1 MVTFLIIFI
10 ATMAYNIIN
19 GMASIFIAKGLIKSG
34 AFFDA
39 LRNVMN
45 ILILSFVILQVKDNY
60 YLLIPLFIGYFAGMT
75 ISGTIVNH
83 LKLGEITISAFVN
96 GDKHTARLFAETLS
110 QNGIMNTS
118 FIGTG
123 SKSKT
128 VMVLIITNR
137 KSQEKT
143 IKHVRQLAK
152 SLDLPVKVTVSD
164 TIEWRK

>member
-1 MVTFLIIFI
+1 MATFFFIFI
-10 ATMAYNIIN
+10 ATMIYNIIN

-34 AFFDA
+34 AFFDG

-60 YLLIPLFIGYFAGMT
+60 YLLIPLFLGYFIGMV
-75 ISGTIVNH
+75 ISGYIVNY
-83 LKLGEITISAFVN
+83 LKLGEITISAFVD
-96 GDKHTARLFAETLS
+96 GDKHTARIFAETLS

-143 IKHVRQLAK
+143 IKHVKQLAK
-152 SLDLPVKVTVSD
+152 SLDLPVKLTVSD
-164 TIEWRK
+164 TAEWRA

>member
-1 MVTFLIIFI
+1 MLTFLIIFT

-45 ILILSFVILQVKDNY
+45 ILILSFVILEVKDNY
-60 YLLIPLFIGYFAGMT
+60 YLLIPLFIGYFLGMT
-75 ISGTIVNH
+75 ISGLIINH

-137 KSQEKT
+137 KAQEKT

-152 SLDLPVKVTVSD
+152 SLDLPIKITVSD
-164 TIEWRK
+164 TAEWRK

>member
-1 MVTFLIIFI
+1 MLTFLIIFT

-19 GMASIFIAKGLIKSG
+19 GMASIFIAKGLIKAG

-60 YLLIPLFIGYFAGMT
+60 YLLIPLFFGYFLGMT
-75 ISGTIVNH
+75 ISGTIINH
-83 LKLGEITISAFVN
+83 LKLGEITISAFIN

-137 KSQEKT
+137 KAQEKT
-143 IKHVRQLAK
+143 IKHVRHLAK
-152 SLDLPVKVTVSD
+152 SLELPIKVTVSD
-164 TIEWRK
+164 TVEWRK

>member
-10 ATMAYNIIN
+10 ATMVYNIIN

-60 YLLIPLFIGYFAGMT
+60 YLLIPLFIGYFLGMT
-75 ISGTIVNH
+75 ISGTIINH

-137 KSQEKT
+137 KAQEKT
-143 IKHVRQLAK
+143 IKHVRHLAK
-152 SLDLPVKVTVSD
+152 SLELPIKVTVSD
-164 TIEWRK
+164 TVEWRK